1 MHIST
6 SISTAEW
13 AAAASAAKEHGAVR
27 RLSNM
32 LQALQDGGGTH
43 IMVSACVPHARFVQ
57 LCIAIKPYP
66 PYYDKMNYRVFQRQS
81 EGCFYDLKYPDEFN
95 VMSSSKS

>member
-32 LQALQDGGGTH
+32 LQALQDGGGGRTSWYLH
-43 IMVSACVPHARFVQ
+43 VYRMLDLYSCVLQ
-57 LCIAIKPYP
+57 
-66 PYYDKMNYRVFQRQS
+66 
-81 EGCFYDLKYPDEFN
+81 
-95 VMSSSKS
+95 

>member
-32 LQALQDGGGTH
+32 LQALQDGGGDAHHGICMCT
-43 IMVSACVPHARFVQ
+43 ACSICTAVYCNKAVPSV
-57 LCIAIKPYP
+57 L
-66 PYYDKMNYRVFQRQS
+66 
-81 EGCFYDLKYPDEFN
+81 
-95 VMSSSKS
+95 